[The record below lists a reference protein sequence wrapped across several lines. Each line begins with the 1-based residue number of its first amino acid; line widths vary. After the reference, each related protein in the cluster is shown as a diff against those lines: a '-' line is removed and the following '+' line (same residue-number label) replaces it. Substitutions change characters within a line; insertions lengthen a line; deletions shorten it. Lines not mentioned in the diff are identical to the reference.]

1 MHVSLIKKA
10 IDKNPRQIIKEVANV
25 SDALISNVLSGKV
38 EDTKSSKLVLKVSR
52 DLAQGLIEL
61 EEKIKEKYAAI
72 M

>member
-10 IDKNPRQIIKEVANV
+10 IDKNPRQIIKEVTNV

-38 EDTKSSKLVLKVSR
+38 ENTKSSKIVMKVSQ

-61 EEKIKEKYAAI
+61 EERIKEKYAAI